1 MNVKKLFSVL
11 LILSIVLSVF
21 VMPKGV
27 FAETV
32 TVADDTFVPQKH
44 YVDFSEYTLV
54 GYTQNGNQ
62 YGNVY
67 RTYGKDAGDIERWS
81 IVEDE
86 TATGGKYLQLNDSPR
101 YYSGN

>member
-32 TVADDTFVPQKH
+32 TVADDTFVPQNTMLISASTH
-44 YVDFSEYTLV
+44 L
-54 GYTQNGNQ
+54 
-62 YGNVY
+62 
-67 RTYGKDAGDIERWS
+67 
-81 IVEDE
+81 
-86 TATGGKYLQLNDSPR
+86 
-101 YYSGN
+101 